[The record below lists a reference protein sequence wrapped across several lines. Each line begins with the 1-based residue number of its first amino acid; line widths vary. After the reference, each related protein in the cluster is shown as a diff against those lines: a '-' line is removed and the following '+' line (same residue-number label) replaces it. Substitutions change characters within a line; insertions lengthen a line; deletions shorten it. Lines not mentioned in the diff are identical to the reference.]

1 MIRRKR
7 KRRQQF
13 PTQEQYQAAWELM
26 RKLDAELAQMMEA
39 KRV

>member
-1 MIRRKR
+1 MLK
-7 KRRQQF
+7 QF

-39 KRV
+39 KRINT